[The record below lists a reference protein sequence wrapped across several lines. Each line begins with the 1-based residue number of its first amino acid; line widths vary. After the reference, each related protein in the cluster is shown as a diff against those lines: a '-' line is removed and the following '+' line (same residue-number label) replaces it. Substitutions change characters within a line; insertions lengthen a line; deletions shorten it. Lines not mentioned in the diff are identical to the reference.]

1 MLTLSMLA
9 TASVLACGPRV
20 DPPPA
25 GAGLSTAHLALGN
38 VPGVENFLLSFDLLS
53 GTFARVGPGGLPPG
67 LVYAAATSDCD
78 GARLFYASRDTTG
91 SAWLLTTVDAKT
103 GAGSSVPL
111 ASSPLFLA
119 HDSKDDM
126 LYGLAGVP
134 GSDNELV
141 KIDPRTGRTTRVG
154 STRLPGG
161 LSGVAAA
168 ADVEGERLFY
178 VADNGALVTV
188 DLTTG
193 TALKTNQVA
202 PSQLVLAL
210 MFDGASQ
217 ELVGIGDPF
226 EGRDQLVRINPG
238 TGASVFV
245 GPGRLPFGLWSAA
258 AAFDAEHS
266 LFFYIAADRN
276 DGVDART
283 GTIVRSLTPPANIL
297 ALR

>member
-25 GAGLSTAHLALGN
+25 GAGLSTAHLPLGN
-38 VPGVENFLLSFDLLS
+38 V
-53 GTFARVGPGGLPPG
+53 
-67 LVYAAATSDCD
+67 
-78 GARLFYASRDTTG
+78 
-91 SAWLLTTVDAKT
+91 
-103 GAGSSVPL
+103 
-111 ASSPLFLA
+111 
-119 HDSKDDM
+119 
-126 LYGLAGVP
+126 
-134 GSDNELV
+134 
-141 KIDPRTGRTTRVG
+141 PRTGRTTRVG
-154 STRLPGG
+154 SSRLPGG

-168 ADVEGERLFY
+168 VDLEGERLFY
-178 VADNGALVTV
+178 VPDNGALVTV

-276 DGVDART
+276 LYGVDART
-283 GTIVRSLTPPANIL
+283 GTIV
-297 ALR
+297 